1 MLLTGGLS
9 LTLRNWPAFVW
20 TFVFNLGLALLFA
33 MPLHRQ
39 LAALTAHSLESQ
51 RLTGAFD
58 LGTMAG
64 VFFRLSQGPGPAT
77 AGSFIS
83 TPIYLVL
90 YFFIVPG
97 TLFCY
102 QTNTPAHLFTLL
114 QSGIVY
120 FWRFVRV
127 TLMTLVVSGPI
138 LAGLNAL
145 QRLWSNHVDET
156 VVGRP
161 GFLLDLAGLVL
172 IGLVAAALRAYFDL
186 VQVYTVQLGLL
197 QFPIDAGKKRRPE
210 RQIRRTFKP
219 AWRTLRRNFFRL
231 YATFLFLALLGL
243 AAVVLSAR
251 VAMHSL
257 AQPRVWPMF
266 LVAQLGLFAMLLT
279 RFWQRGAETVLVLE
293 NPILVPIPVVPPP
306 IVPEAQPLESKVG
319 EKQEVDAP
327 ARSEATESSSE
338 PSAAPEEPPTFEI

>member
-1 MLLTGGLS
+1 
-9 LTLRNWPAFVW
+9 
-20 TFVFNLGLALLFA
+20 
-33 MPLHRQ
+33 
-39 LAALTAHSLESQ
+39 
-51 RLTGAFD
+51 
-58 LGTMAG
+58 
-64 VFFRLSQGPGPAT
+64 
-77 AGSFIS
+77 
-83 TPIYLVL
+83 
-90 YFFIVPG
+90 
-97 TLFCY
+97 
-102 QTNTPAHLFTLL
+102 
-114 QSGIVY
+114 
-120 FWRFVRV
+120 
-127 TLMTLVVSGPI
+127 
-138 LAGLNAL
+138 LNAL

-186 VQVYTVQLGLL
+186 VQVYTIQLGLL

-293 NPILVPIPVVPPP
+293 NPILVPVPVVPPP
-306 IVPEAQPLESKVG
+306 IVPEAQPLESEVG